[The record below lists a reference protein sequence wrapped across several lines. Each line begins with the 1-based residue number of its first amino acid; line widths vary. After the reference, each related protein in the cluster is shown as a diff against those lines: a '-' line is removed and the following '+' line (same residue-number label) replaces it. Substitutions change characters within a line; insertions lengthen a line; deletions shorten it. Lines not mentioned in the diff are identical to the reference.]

1 VDAVMIAGTIMIR
14 ALVAATYPIARA
26 GLTTLIRSDPEIEI
40 AGAANDTDELITL
53 VESLAPDIILLDPG
67 DDPESWLESLSSVE
81 AFPPVLL
88 LAGSPEFAAEAV
100 RVGVRGLLL
109 RDATSEEIAEAIRAA
124 ARGLV
129 VLDQRVAAVFTEEI
143 FHPAQARPEPSMLEP
158 LTDREREILQFI
170 ARGLPNK
177 AIAAELRISEH
188 TVKFHVGS
196 IFDKLGVSSRAE
208 AVAQAGRA
216 GLIVF

>member
-1 VDAVMIAGTIMIR
+1 VDAVMIAGLIMIR
-14 ALVAATYPIARA
+14 MLVAAAYPVARA

-67 DDPESWLESLSSVE
+67 DDPESWLEYLSGVE

-88 LAGSPEFAAEAV
+88 LAGSPEFAPEAL
-100 RVGVRGLLL
+100 RMGVRGLLL
-109 RDATSEEIAEAIRAA
+109 RDATSEEMAEAVRAA
-124 ARGLV
+124 VRGLV
-129 VLDQRVAAVFTEEI
+129 VLDPRAAAVLTEEI
-143 FHPAQARPEPSMLEP
+143 FHPAPVRHEPSMLEP
-158 LTDREREILQFI
+158 LTEREREILQLI

-196 IFDKLGVSSRAE
+196 IFDKLAVSSRAE